1 MKLLTFLSALIY
13 GLLILFIFPI
23 LFINLNSLLSLPV
36 FLIPLLKL
44 IGIFLVLIGGSIWL
58 YCTGMFYFIGK
69 GTPVPIDPP
78 KHLVIKGIYKR
89 TRNPMYLSVLIIIF
103 GYFLFFGHLALLMY
117 LASLAG
123 FFHLFVVLYE
133 EPTLKK
139 KFGKSYFRYLKEA
152 PRWI

>member
-1 MKLLTFLSALIY
+1 
-13 GLLILFIFPI
+13 
-23 LFINLNSLLSLPV
+23 
-36 FLIPLLKL
+36 
-44 IGIFLVLIGGSIWL
+44 
-58 YCTGMFYFIGK
+58 MFYFIGK